1 MKIYLIR
8 HAISVDGQNKISQRD
23 DSPLVENIS
32 TKLPPIK
39 PDKVFCS
46 PILRAEQTAEL
57 LFPGRFEILDYIYEY
72 QRPRF
77 LTGNNKK
84 EADIFWKTGIE
95 KMKKDPNWSYD
106 GSESFVEIKN
116 RVLRLLSL
124 LKSLDLESVAIIGH
138 GIFFRYL
145 IGINIL
151 GENFD
156 QVASIKIMKDLEWA
170 NLELKEIEI
179 NK

>member
-8 HAISVDGQNKISQRD
+8 HAVSIDGQNKISQRD
-23 DSPLVENIS
+23 NSPLVKNIS
-32 TKLPPIK
+32 TMLPSIK

-46 PILRAEQTAEL
+46 PILRAKQTAEL
-57 LFPGRFEILDYIYEY
+57 LFPDSFEVLDYIYEY

-77 LTGNNKK
+77 LTGKGK
-84 EADIFWKTGIE
+84 EEADIFWKTGIE
-95 KMKKDPNWSYD
+95 KMKEDSSWSCD
-106 GSESFVEIKN
+106 GSESFLEIKN
-116 RVLRLLSL
+116 RALRLLSFL
-124 LKSLDLESVAIIGH
+124 ESLNLESVAIIGH

-145 IGINIL
+145 IGINTM

-156 QVASIKIMKDLEWA
+156 QVASIKIMKDLKLA

-179 NK
+179 DK